1 MSTIELIDT
10 IKNGD
15 NVKANKAFDTVMGQK
30 LNDALDARKIELASA
45 TGKSEVEEP
54 AETATEE
61 E

>member
-45 TGKSEVEEP
+45 TGKSEVKEP

>member
-10 IKNGD
+10 IKTGD

-30 LNDALDARKIELASA
+30 LNAALNASKIELASA
-45 TGKSEVEEP
+45 TGKSKVEEP
-54 AETATEE
+54 VETEE